1 MAEFDNTRQ
10 RGYPGK
16 NTLLAAPNEGAP
28 VQSTAFRFV
37 SVIVTLLLAAALVGL
52 VVLTLRSQPA
62 VTIEPLPTSTPT
74 TVPTPTATPF
84 ETLGADLISLEG
96 GYRFQ
101 PLLGYEVTMQGAA
114 TTLLRRLKDALDGE
128 ANNDVNPQASTIAL
142 DVFPLASI
150 GLRREQPLEDA
161 IMQIAQP
168 FISRT
173 AAELGALETIR
184 IGAAEGVSL
193 SLRTVVEGVP
203 VAGRIAVA
211 RRDADTLFVVAA
223 TAPTDIWTTET
234 DAAMQNIL
242 QSVAFFEEAVAS
254 SAPTP
259 ISRSATTPTGTQTP
273 DALPIVT
280 VVSAQTP
287 AGVSTATSAE
297 SGAGLL
303 RLTQTPDVE
312 PAATPTVSLTT
323 LLAPTPTPANR
334 TLRQAWTVVSDANRV
349 NDLVVAGNT
358 IWIATDGGA
367 LAWTRGGASP
377 VKFTSINGLTA
388 NRLTTVVDCE
398 LPSLGILF
406 GSEDG
411 LQIVNLF
418 AGGWRQLNSRNSEL
432 RYDDVSAL
440 ACNVEAGYLVIGYAR
455 HGIDVFNARTNT
467 WRHIDRNSG
476 LASNTVLDLA
486 VVGAL
491 TEIWVV
497 SDDGITVSAGPDST
511 FYTVAN
517 SPLES
522 SRIGAIAA
530 DPGGGVWVGGDG
542 VLYRIDGE
550 QWTVFSAE
558 EVGDDGFPLRLITGL
573 APTGAGDLWLGD
585 IDGTICRFDPATASC
600 LEAFRRE
607 DGTAVAAL
615 TRLSLDDD
623 GQLYVATAG
632 NGFSVYDG
640 ATWRR
645 FFKPNEGVAGNAI
658 FAAAFDAD
666 NALWVVTDAG
676 VQRIIAPTRPPE
688 LLPESGIDLATIRTI
703 YAARNG
709 NLWIGGDG
717 AAVWDGATWRQFT
730 PENGLAGGEVR
741 AIAEDSRGRI
751 WLGSD
756 AGVSIWNG
764 VAFVN
769 LTRETGLP
777 SADIRSLLADGAAMW
792 IGSAGGGLYRFALNQ
807 LEVFTVENIGLPSDT
822 ITALA
827 LDNSGLLFIGT
838 AAGLAELENGIV
850 TPIPAVGE
858 RAISQ
863 ILAADGSI
871 WVGTTGDGLFFDVGE
886 GWQHETTVG
895 ALPDNR
901 VTVLAAVDGEI
912 WVGGATGGLLRYS
925 LPTKE

>member
-1 MAEFDNTRQ
+1 M
-10 RGYPGK
+10 
-16 NTLLAAPNEGAP
+16 
-28 VQSTAFRFV
+28 QSTAFRFV
-37 SVIVTLLLAAALVGL
+37 SVIVTLLLAAALAGL
-52 VVLTLRSQPA
+52 VALTLRSQPA
-62 VTIEPLPTSTPT
+62 ITIEPLPTSTPT
-74 TVPTPTATPF
+74 TTPTPTATPF

-114 TTLLRRLKDALDGE
+114 ATLSRRLNDAPAGE
-128 ANNDVNPQASTIAL
+128 TSNDVNASTIAL

-168 FISRT
+168 FVSRT
-173 AAELGALETIR
+173 AAELGAIEPIR
-184 IGAAEGVSL
+184 IGAAEGVAL
-193 SLRTVVEGVP
+193 SLRNVVEGVP
-203 VAGRIAVA
+203 LAGRIAVT
-211 RRDADTLFVVAA
+211 RRDEDTLFVVAA

-242 QSVAFFEEAVAS
+242 QSITFFEPIVAS

-259 ISRSATTPTGTQTP
+259 IIRPVTTSTATQTP

-287 AGVSTATSAE
+287 SGVSTAADAE

-303 RLTQTPDVE
+303 RLTPTPDV
-312 PAATPTVSLTT
+312 ASSATPTAPLTT
-323 LLAPTPTPANR
+323 LLAPTPTPTSRA
-334 TLRQAWTVVSDANRV
+334 LRQSWTIVSDANRV

-388 NRLTTVVDCE
+388 NRLTAVVDCE
-398 LPSLGILF
+398 LPSLGMLF

-411 LQIVNLF
+411 LQIVNLL

-432 RYDDVSAL
+432 RYDDISAL
-440 ACNVEAGYLVIGYAR
+440 ACDVEAGYLVVGYAR

-467 WRHIDRNSG
+467 WRHLDRNSG

-522 SRIGAIAA
+522 NRIGAIAA

-542 VLYRIDGE
+542 VLYRVDGE

-558 EVGDDGFPLRLITGL
+558 EVEDDGFPPRLIAGL

-607 DGTAVAAL
+607 NGASAAPL
-615 TRLSLDDD
+615 TRLALDNDD
-623 GQLYVATAG
+623 QLYAATAG
-632 NGFSVYDG
+632 DGFSVYDG

-645 FFKPNEGVAGNAI
+645 FFKTNEGVAGNAVS
-658 FAAAFDAD
+658 AATVDAD
-666 NALWVVTDAG
+666 DALWVVTDAG
-676 VQRIIAPTRPPE
+676 VQRIVAPARPPE
-688 LLPESGIDLATIRTI
+688 LLPASGVDPAAIQAL

-717 AAVWDGATWRQFT
+717 AAVWDGATWTQFT
-730 PENGLAGGEVR
+730 PEDGLAGGKVR

-751 WLGSD
+751 WLGAD

-764 VAFVN
+764 AAFVN

-777 SADIRSLLADGAAMW
+777 SADIRALLADGSAMW

-822 ITALA
+822 VTALA
-827 LDNSGLLFIGT
+827 LDNDGLLYIGT
-838 AAGLAELENGIV
+838 DAGLAELHNGVV
-850 TPIPAVGE
+850 TPIPAIGE
-858 RAISQ
+858 RVISQ
-863 ILAADGSI
+863 ILATNGSI
-871 WVGTTGDGLFFDVGE
+871 WVGMADDGLFFDVGE
-886 GWQHETTVG
+886 GWQHETTAG

-901 VTVLAAVDGEI
+901 ITALAAVDGEI
-912 WVGGATGGLLRYS
+912 WVGGATGGLIRYS
-925 LPTKE
+925 APTKE